1 MKKRT
6 LTAEQQAEKE
16 QRKARFNELC
26 ANIKKMGDGEKANW
40 LREAGAVITIEGHAL
55 SPRNTI
61 LCYFQ
66 RPGVT
71 MVGGFRQWLNKGR
84 CVRKGEHG
92 LSILVPCS
100 HTSKSETGEETTG
113 DTFFVAGTVFDVTQT
128 DELETANTATNPAE
142 TVLEFAL
149 S

>member
-6 LTAEQQAEKE
+6 LTPDQEAAKQA
-16 QRKARFNELC
+16 RKDRFNELC
-26 ANIKKMGDGEKANW
+26 KKIKAMGDGEKAKW
-40 LREAGAVITIEGHAL
+40 VEEAGAVITVEGRAL

-71 MVGGFRQWLNKGR
+71 MVGGFRQWLAKGR

-92 LSILVPCS
+92 LSILVPCGGG
-100 HTSKSETGEETTG
+100 KEQEGEIG
-113 DTFFVAGTVFDVTQT
+113 DVFFIAGTVFDVSQT
-128 DELETANTATNPAE
+128 DELEADRQEAPPAA
-142 TVLEFAL
+142 VQEFAL
-149 S
+149 V